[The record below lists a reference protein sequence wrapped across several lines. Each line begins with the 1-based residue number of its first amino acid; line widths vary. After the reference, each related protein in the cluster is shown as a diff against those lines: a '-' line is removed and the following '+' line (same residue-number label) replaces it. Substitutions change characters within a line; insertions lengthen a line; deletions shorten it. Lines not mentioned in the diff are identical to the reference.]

1 MAAPA
6 ASGPGLVVGVT
17 GGIGSGKS
25 TAARLFAECGAGL
38 VDTDEIALRLT
49 QPGQPAVA
57 EIARRFGPQYLTP
70 AGALDRQR
78 MRSHVFSDPGAKAQL
93 EAILHPL
100 IRMQVAEQVR
110 ASDAPY
116 VLVLIPLLVETG
128 GYPTLVQRILVVD
141 ADETVQIARTMAR
154 SALSEEQVRAIMRTQ
169 ATREQRLAA
178 ADDIIDNNG
187 DLEQL
192 RLQVQALH
200 ARYLEMT
207 RRERP

>member
-169 ATREQRLAA
+169 ASREQRLAA

>member
-17 GGIGSGKS
+17 GGIGSGKT

-57 EIARRFGPQYLTP
+57 EIARRFGPKYLTP

-78 MRSHVFSDPGAKAQL
+78 MRSHVFSDPAAKAQL

-128 GYPTLVQRILVVD
+128 GYPTLVQRVLVVD
-141 ADETVQIARTMAR
+141 ADEAVQIARTMAR

>member
-1 MAAPA
+1 
-6 ASGPGLVVGVT
+6 
-17 GGIGSGKS
+17 
-25 TAARLFAECGAGL
+25 
-38 VDTDEIALRLT
+38 
-49 QPGQPAVA
+49 
-57 EIARRFGPQYLTP
+57 
-70 AGALDRQR
+70 
-78 MRSHVFSDPGAKAQL
+78 
-93 EAILHPL
+93 
-100 IRMQVAEQVR
+100 
-110 ASDAPY
+110 
-116 VLVLIPLLVETG
+116 VLIPLLVETG
-128 GYPTLVQRILVVD
+128 GYPTLVQRVLVVD
-141 ADETVQIARTMAR
+141 ADEAVQIARTMAR

>member
-128 GYPTLVQRILVVD
+128 GYPTLVQRILVID
-141 ADETVQIARTMAR
+141 ADEAVQIARTMAR

>member
-1 MAAPA
+1 
-6 ASGPGLVVGVT
+6 
-17 GGIGSGKS
+17 
-25 TAARLFAECGAGL
+25 
-38 VDTDEIALRLT
+38 
-49 QPGQPAVA
+49 VA

-128 GYPTLVQRILVVD
+128 GYPTLVQRVLVVD
-141 ADETVQIARTMAR
+141 ADEAVQIARTMAR

>member
-6 ASGPGLVVGVT
+6 ASGPRLVLGVT

-57 EIARRFGPQYLTP
+57 EIARRFGPEYLTP

-78 MRSHVFSDPGAKAQL
+78 MRNHVFSDPAAKAQL

-100 IRMQVAEQVR
+100 IRMQVAEQVG

-128 GYPTLVQRILVVD
+128 GYPTLVQRILVID
-141 ADETVQIARTMAR
+141 ADEAVQIARTMAR

-200 ARYLEMT
+200 ARYLEMA

>member
-6 ASGPGLVVGVT
+6 ASGPRLVLGVT

-57 EIARRFGPQYLTP
+57 EIARRFGPEYLTP

-78 MRSHVFSDPGAKAQL
+78 MRSHVFSDPAAKAQL

-128 GYPTLVQRILVVD
+128 GYPTLVQRILVID
-141 ADETVQIARTMAR
+141 ADEAVQIARTMAR

>member
-57 EIARRFGPQYLTP
+57 EIARRFGPEYLTP

-128 GYPTLVQRILVVD
+128 GYPTLVQRVLVVD
-141 ADETVQIARTMAR
+141 ADEAVQIARTMAR

>member
-17 GGIGSGKS
+17 GGIGSGKT

-128 GYPTLVQRILVVD
+128 GYPTLVQRVLVVD
-141 ADETVQIARTMAR
+141 ADEAVQIARTMAR

>member
-17 GGIGSGKS
+17 GGIGSGKT

-57 EIARRFGPQYLTP
+57 EIARRFGPKYLTP

-128 GYPTLVQRILVVD
+128 GYPTLVQRVLVVD
-141 ADETVQIARTMAR
+141 ADEAVQIARTMAR

>member
-6 ASGPGLVVGVT
+6 ASGSGLVVGVT

-38 VDTDEIALRLT
+38 VDTDEIALSLT
-49 QPGQPAVA
+49 QPGQPAVQ
-57 EIARRFGPQYLTP
+57 EIARRFGPEYITP

-78 MRSHVFSDPGAKAQL
+78 MRSHVFSDPAAKAEL

-100 IRMQVAEQVR
+100 IRTQVAEQVR
-110 ASDAPY
+110 GCDAPY

-141 ADETVQIARTMAR
+141 ADEAVQIARTMAR

-187 DLEQL
+187 DLDRL

-207 RRERP
+207 HRQHP

>member
-78 MRSHVFSDPGAKAQL
+78 MRSHVFSDPAAKAQL

-154 SALSEEQVRAIMRTQ
+154 SALSEEQVRGIMRTQ
-169 ATREQRLAA
+169 ASREQRLAA

>member
-57 EIARRFGPQYLTP
+57 EIARRFGPEYLTP

-128 GYPTLVQRILVVD
+128 GYPTLVQRVLVVD
-141 ADETVQIARTMAR
+141 ADEAVQIARTMAR
-154 SALSEEQVRAIMRTQ
+154 SALSEEQVRGIMRTQ
-169 ATREQRLAA
+169 ASREQRLAA

>member
-1 MAAPA
+1 V
-6 ASGPGLVVGVT
+6 LGVT

-57 EIARRFGPQYLTP
+57 EIARRFGPEYLTP

-78 MRSHVFSDPGAKAQL
+78 MRNHVFSDPAAKAQL

-128 GYPTLVQRILVVD
+128 GYPTLVQRILVID
-141 ADETVQIARTMAR
+141 ADEAVQIARTMAR

-200 ARYLEMT
+200 ARYLEMA

>member
-6 ASGPGLVVGVT
+6 TSGPRLVIGVT

-25 TAARLFAECGAGL
+25 TAARMFAECGAGL
-38 VDTDEIALRLT
+38 VDTDEIALKLT

-57 EIARRFGPQYLTP
+57 EIARRFGPEYLTP

-78 MRSHVFSDPGAKAQL
+78 MRGHVFSDPAAKAQL

-128 GYPTLVQRILVVD
+128 GYPTLVERILVID
-141 ADETVQIARTMAR
+141 ADEAVQIARTMAR

>member
-6 ASGPGLVVGVT
+6 ASGSGLVVGVT

-57 EIARRFGPQYLTP
+57 EIARRFGPEYLAP
-70 AGALDRQR
+70 SGALDRQR
-78 MRSHVFSDPGAKAQL
+78 MRNHVFSDPAAKAQL

-128 GYPTLVQRILVVD
+128 GYPTLVQRVLVVD
-141 ADETVQIARTMAR
+141 ADEAVQIARTMAR

>member
-128 GYPTLVQRILVVD
+128 GYPTLVQRVLVVD
-141 ADETVQIARTMAR
+141 ADEAVQIARTMAR

>member
-17 GGIGSGKS
+17 GGIGSGKT

-78 MRSHVFSDPGAKAQL
+78 MRSHVFSDPAAKAQL

-169 ATREQRLAA
+169 ASREQRLAA

>member
-6 ASGPGLVVGVT
+6 ASGPGLVLGVT

-25 TAARLFAECGAGL
+25 TAARLFAESGAGL

-57 EIARRFGPQYLTP
+57 EIARCFGPEYLTP

-78 MRSHVFSDPGAKAQL
+78 MRNRIFSDPAAKAQL

-100 IRMQVAEQVR
+100 IRMQVAQQVR

-128 GYPTLVQRILVVD
+128 GYPTLVQRILVID
-141 ADETVQIARTMAR
+141 ADEAVQIARTMAR